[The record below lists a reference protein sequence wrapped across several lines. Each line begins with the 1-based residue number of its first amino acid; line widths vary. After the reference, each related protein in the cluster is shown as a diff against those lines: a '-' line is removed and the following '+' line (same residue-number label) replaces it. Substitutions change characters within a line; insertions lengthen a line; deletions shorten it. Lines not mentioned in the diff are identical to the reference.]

1 MPKRDDIK
9 SILVIGSG
17 PIVIGQACEFDY
29 SGAQACKV
37 LREEGYRVILV
48 NSNPATIMTDPEL
61 ADATYVEP
69 ITPAFVEKV
78 IAKERPDACL
88 PTLGGQT
95 GLNTAV
101 ELAKSGVLERYGVE
115 LIGCDVDVIERGEDR
130 KLFHECMAD
139 LGIEVSRAGNAYS
152 VEDAL
157 AIAEELGYPVVLRP
171 SFTMGGAGGG
181 IARDADELV
190 RIVSQGL
197 ELSPAGEVLVEE
209 SIEGWKEYEMEV
221 MRDAAGNG
229 IIVCSI
235 ENLDPMGVHTGD
247 SITVAPAQ
255 TLTDLEYQRMRAASL
270 AVLERVGV
278 ATGGSNVQF
287 AVHPETGRMVIIE
300 MNPRVSR
307 SSALASKATGFPI
320 AKAAARLAVGY
331 TLDEIVNDMTGTT
344 PACFEPTIDYCVVKA
359 PRFAFEKFQGA
370 DDTLTTRMK
379 AVGEVMAV
387 GRTFEES
394 LGKALRS
401 LETGRAGF
409 GADGK
414 GEETA
419 LTDEELFAALSR
431 PTAERIFLAAE
442 ALRRGMSAEELHERT
457 AIDMFFCNRMADM
470 VAVQEALRGC
480 ALEDMDAEAF
490 QIAKRYGLSDAEIA
504 VLTGSDERTVR
515 ACRKILGVRTA
526 FKTVDTCAAEFPTK
540 TAYHYKTYDADESEV
555 ARKERPRALILGA
568 GPNRIGQGIEFD
580 YCCVHA
586 SYALADAGYETI
598 MVNCNPETVSTD
610 YDTSDMLFFEP
621 LTYEDVMDVID
632 ATDPDGVV
640 VTLGGQTPLKLA
652 RALEEA
658 GVPIMGTSPV
668 AIDLAEDRDRF
679 AALLDSLDI
688 AYPRSAMASGL
699 EEARTIMVNCNPET
713 VSTDYD
719 TSDMLFFEPLTYEDV
734 MDVIDATDPDGVVVT
749 LGGQTPLKLARALEE
764 AGVPIMGTSPVAID
778 LAEDRDRF
786 AALLDS
792 LDIAYPRSAMASGLE
807 EARSAAREI
816 GYPLLVRPS
825 YVLGGR
831 GMGIVYDDAGLARYV
846 AEATAVSPDHPVYL
860 DKFLEGAVECDLDAL
875 CDGEDVYI
883 GGILEHIE
891 MAGIHSGDS
900 ACCLPPFSL
909 SAKVQDEMASVA
921 RKIALALGVRGLV
934 NIQFAVK
941 DGVVYVIEANPRA
954 SRTVPFISKATGVP
968 LAKLASRIMAGEKL
982 AALKLPEHFAKPGR
996 YFVKEAVMPF
1006 GRFPG
1011 ADALLGPE
1019 MRSTGEVM
1027 GIAESFP
1034 AAYMKTQM
1042 AIDYAEPDGGMAF
1055 ISVNDQDKRAVA
1067 FIARELVRLGFS
1079 LLATEGTAAVLRAS
1093 GVPCEV
1099 TGKIHEG
1106 KSSVV
1111 DAIAAG
1117 EISLMINTPLGMST
1131 RDDGYEL
1138 RRAAVRH
1145 GITYATTLAAAQALI
1160 AGLQAARAGELDVAP
1175 LQEL

>member
-1 MPKRDDIK
+1 M
-9 SILVIGSG
+9 
-17 PIVIGQACEFDY
+17 
-29 SGAQACKV
+29 
-37 LREEGYRVILV
+37 
-48 NSNPATIMTDPEL
+48 
-61 ADATYVEP
+61 
-69 ITPAFVEKV
+69 
-78 IAKERPDACL
+78 
-88 PTLGGQT
+88 
-95 GLNTAV
+95 
-101 ELAKSGVLERYGVE
+101 
-115 LIGCDVDVIERGEDR
+115 
-130 KLFHECMAD
+130 
-139 LGIEVSRAGNAYS
+139 
-152 VEDAL
+152 
-157 AIAEELGYPVVLRP
+157 
-171 SFTMGGAGGG
+171 
-181 IARDADELV
+181 
-190 RIVSQGL
+190 
-197 ELSPAGEVLVEE
+197 
-209 SIEGWKEYEMEV
+209 
-221 MRDAAGNG
+221 
-229 IIVCSI
+229 
-235 ENLDPMGVHTGD
+235 
-247 SITVAPAQ
+247 APAQ

-504 VLTGSDERTVR
+504 VLTGSDERTVC
-515 ACRKILGVRTA
+515 ACRKILGVRPA

-621 LTYEDVMDVID
+621 LTYEDVMDVVD

-658 GVPIMGTSPV
+658 GVPIMGTSP
-668 AIDLAEDRDRF
+668 D
-679 AALLDSLDI
+679 
-688 AYPRSAMASGL
+688 
-699 EEARTIMVNCNPET
+699 
-713 VSTDYD
+713 
-719 TSDMLFFEPLTYEDV
+719 
-734 MDVIDATDPDGVVVT
+734 
-749 LGGQTPLKLARALEE
+749 
-764 AGVPIMGTSPVAID
+764 AID

-816 GYPLLVRPS
+816 G
-825 YVLGGR
+825 
-831 GMGIVYDDAGLARYV
+831 
-846 AEATAVSPDHPVYL
+846 
-860 DKFLEGAVECDLDAL
+860 
-875 CDGEDVYI
+875 
-883 GGILEHIE
+883 
-891 MAGIHSGDS
+891 
-900 ACCLPPFSL
+900 
-909 SAKVQDEMASVA
+909 
-921 RKIALALGVRGLV
+921 
-934 NIQFAVK
+934 
-941 DGVVYVIEANPRA
+941 
-954 SRTVPFISKATGVP
+954 
-968 LAKLASRIMAGEKL
+968 
-982 AALKLPEHFAKPGR
+982 
-996 YFVKEAVMPF
+996 
-1006 GRFPG
+1006 
-1011 ADALLGPE
+1011 
-1019 MRSTGEVM
+1019 
-1027 GIAESFP
+1027 
-1034 AAYMKTQM
+1034 
-1042 AIDYAEPDGGMAF
+1042 
-1055 ISVNDQDKRAVA
+1055 
-1067 FIARELVRLGFS
+1067 
-1079 LLATEGTAAVLRAS
+1079 
-1093 GVPCEV
+1093 
-1099 TGKIHEG
+1099 
-1106 KSSVV
+1106 
-1111 DAIAAG
+1111 
-1117 EISLMINTPLGMST
+1117 
-1131 RDDGYEL
+1131 
-1138 RRAAVRH
+1138 
-1145 GITYATTLAAAQALI
+1145 
-1160 AGLQAARAGELDVAP
+1160 
-1175 LQEL
+1175 